1 MQNNVIIKLQATK
14 LFSLSRFNE
23 LKNVVRVCN
32 KQDGQL
38 YIGDT
43 FECNYDL
50 AKYLLDNLV
59 VKVIE
64 VIPDK
69 K

>member
-1 MQNNVIIKLQATK
+1 MQNNVTIKLQATK

-23 LKNVVRVCN
+23 LKNITRVCN
-32 KQDGQL
+32 SQEGQL
-38 YIGDT
+38 YIGDR
-43 FECNYDL
+43 FECEYDL
-50 AKYLLDNLV
+50 AKYLIDNGV
-59 VKVIE
+59 VKIIE